1 LFPDQ
6 LADKDYTSRPT
17 SIGDA
22 ESTLAHADVQAV
34 SDGEAGKDKE
44 AGDVDMEV
52 NGSGDK
58 ASDAG
63 DIPIVV
69 DDATSAPAA
78 VDKTAAGVTPTTT
91 ALALP
96 LTARVAPSDEL
107 DPEESHRLAKRRR
120 LNEIRRYDVD
130 SGGAVGVGMGTVR
143 DDDRVVI
150 DDLDPK

>member
-6 LADKDYTSRPT
+6 FADKDYTNRPT
-17 SIGDA
+17 SIEDA
-22 ESTLAHADVQAV
+22 ESTLSHTDVQVV
-34 SDGEAGKDKE
+34 SDSEAGKDME
-44 AGDVDMEV
+44 AEDVDMEV

-63 DIPIVV
+63 DIAIVV
-69 DDATSAPAA
+69 DEATPAPAA
-78 VDKTAAGVTPTTT
+78 VGKTAVGATLTTT

-96 LTARVAPSDEL
+96 SAVRAAPSDEL
-107 DPEESHRLAKRRR
+107 DLEEVYRQAKRRR

-130 SGGAVGVGMGTVR
+130 SGGAVGVGMGTLR